1 MKDLHPNISVTTVN
15 ANELKL
21 QLKAKDQTG

>member
-21 QLKAKDQTG
+21 QLNAKDQIG